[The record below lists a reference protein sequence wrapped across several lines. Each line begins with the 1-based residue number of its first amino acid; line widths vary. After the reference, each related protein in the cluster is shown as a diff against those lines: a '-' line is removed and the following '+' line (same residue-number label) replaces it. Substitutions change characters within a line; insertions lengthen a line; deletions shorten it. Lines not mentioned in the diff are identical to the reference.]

1 MEHGRQD
8 YERVIDLWVRN
19 ERDRRAL
26 KRKYLDGICYEQIA
40 DELGISPRTVQ
51 NIVNRWRGTVE
62 SHLKIQKA
70 ALRGRH
76 YFFENFEENRK
87 IVLTYY

>member
-8 YERVIDLWVRN
+8 YERVIDLWVRS

-26 KRKYLDGICYEQIA
+26 KRKYLDGVCYEQIA

-62 SHLKIQKA
+62 RHL
-70 ALRGRH
+70 
-76 YFFENFEENRK
+76 
-87 IVLTYY
+87 

>member
-8 YERVIDLWVRN
+8 YERVIELWVRS
-19 ERDRRAL
+19 EHDRRAL

-62 SHLKIQKA
+62 RHL
-70 ALRGRH
+70 
-76 YFFENFEENRK
+76 
-87 IVLTYY
+87 

>member
-8 YERVIDLWVRN
+8 YERVIELWVRS

-51 NIVNRWRGTVE
+51 NIVNRWR
-62 SHLKIQKA
+62 
-70 ALRGRH
+70 
-76 YFFENFEENRK
+76 
-87 IVLTYY
+87 